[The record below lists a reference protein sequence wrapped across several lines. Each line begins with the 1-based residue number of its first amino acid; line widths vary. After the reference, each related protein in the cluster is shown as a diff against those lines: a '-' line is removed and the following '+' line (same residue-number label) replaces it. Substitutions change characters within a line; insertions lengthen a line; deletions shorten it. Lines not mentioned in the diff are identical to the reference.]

1 MRIHLAM
8 GLGLLSI
15 GLLGSTLSFSEEVP
29 ERSTIKL
36 ERAVHFLSPDGADVV
51 LAPGAYGV
59 GAKDEK
65 LIIVTAIDGGA
76 TITIQAEAGTHE
88 QQLSTP
94 KALTLSPE
102 EDLLHVVLLM
112 PGGKTL
118 NAVGTFS
125 GVSTRAPGTMLPPPR
140 QMPRR
145 DNPVFSCVAPTGP
158 GTTHGSITTAQTW
171 TAAASP
177 HIVPFDINI
186 SAPVTIEPCA
196 VVRIAVGKTITI
208 NPNGALIAA
217 GMPGLAVT
225 IEAQVPGMA
234 WSSIRNSGG
243 TLSLTHAVV
252 RGGGA
257 PLGNN
262 PAYTGTLRMESAG
275 PVVGM
280 LHVDDV
286 EIANSLSQ
294 GVYIR
299 GNGEGGFDPTS
310 QNLYIHGSTGYPIH
324 VFARVIGTIPHGAYA
339 DNGRPAI
346 AISGSGGPVLNAQ
359 TMHDRG
365 VPYHVGSGPDGG
377 QMDVS
382 TQLNGPAAVLTI
394 EPGVTILFPPGGSL
408 NINASGHG
416 GALIAVGTPTRPIVF
431 TSDKGPASA
440 AGDWLG
446 INFDDPVSP
455 QSLIQFARVAFA
467 GGPSTGTSNSC
478 PVTVTIAGTNTFRV
492 GQNYAAIRIFGAPL
506 TQFITSTEISFS
518 GRDGIDRGWRAN
530 TQKDFFATNMFTAV
544 AGCKQTWPRDLMGYC
559 PNPAPCP

>member
-1 MRIHLAM
+1 M

-36 ERAVHFLSPDGADVV
+36 ERAVHFPSPDGADVV

-59 GAKDEK
+59 EAKDEK

-76 TITIQAEAGTHE
+76 TTTIQAEAGTHE
-88 QQLSTP
+88 ERLSTP
-94 KALTLSPE
+94 EVLTGTQE
-102 EDLLHVVLLM
+102 EDFFHLVLLL

-118 NAVGTFS
+118 DALGTFS
-125 GVSTRAPGTMLPPPR
+125 GVSTRAPSSMVPFRPA
-140 QMPRR
+140 MPRLVKPLW
-145 DNPVFSCVAPTGP
+145 NCPAPTGP

-177 HIVPFDINI
+177 HILPSDIGI

-208 NPNGALIAA
+208 NPNGALIATGA
-217 GMPGLAVT
+217 PGSAVL
-225 IEAQVPGMA
+225 IEPQVAGMA
-234 WSSIRNSGG
+234 WSSIRNMGG
-243 TLSLTHAVV
+243 TLSLSHAVV

-257 PLGNN
+257 PLGTN
-262 PAYTGTLRMESAG
+262 PAYTGALRMESPG
-275 PVVGM
+275 PAIGM

-286 EIANSLSQ
+286 EIADSLSQ
-294 GVYIR
+294 GIYIR

-310 QNLYIHGSTGYPIH
+310 QNLYIHGSAGYPVH
-324 VFARVIGTIPHGAYA
+324 VFARVIGSIPSGAYA

-346 AISGSGGPVLNAQ
+346 AISGSGGPVLNGQ

-365 VPYHVGSGPDGG
+365 VPYHVGSGQDGG
-377 QMDVS
+377 RMDVS
-382 TQLNGPAAVLTI
+382 TQLNGPPAVLTI
-394 EPGVTILFPPGGSL
+394 EPGVMILFPLGGSL

-416 GALIAVGTPTRPIVF
+416 GTLIAVGTPTRPIVF
-431 TSDKGPASA
+431 TSDKGAASA

-446 INFDDPVSP
+446 IGFDDPVST
-455 QSLIQFARVAFA
+455 QSVIQFARVAFA
-467 GGPSTGTSNSC
+467 GGSSTFTSNSC
-478 PVTVTIAGTNTFRV
+478 PYPNRT
-492 GQNYAAIRIFGAPL
+492 GQNYGAIRIFGPTL
-506 TQFITSTEISFS
+506 TEFITSTEISFS

-530 TQKDFFATNMFTAV
+530 PQPDFLATNMFTGV
-544 AGCKQTWPRDLMGYC
+544 AGCKQTTPRTQAGAC
-559 PNPAPCP
+559 PVPVPCP